1 MAFLTPAL
9 PQDLYIR
16 INSVNIGDN
25 AVAGR
30 SFGGLVFTQGI
41 GWAPTKGLTDDEGH
55 PLTQVWDP
63 DFLVVVHSADQAAK
77 YFSSTSKELQF
88 ATRYFSFQTPLGA
101 IPRTLVYAKVK
112 DDESSGEAESPT
124 EAFRRI
130 RNGYTNFGS
139 FCFLDPIKASDV
151 VALAQM
157 NVESGSKYLY
167 SQSAYGTATEA
178 SASSLTS
185 DVSAKALNTYIRSE
199 SETKFKGFD
208 KIYGYDAIS
217 AQQPMALFDATD
229 YNGVK
234 TAPNPMFKQYPG
246 EPVVVVDVEEAKSL
260 NALNINYNARVQ
272 ANGPSTVAFYQ
283 RGRNDDGE
291 DTSVFCNEIWLKSA
305 ISAGILDLQLTTN
318 RIDAGSEGEAL
329 IYSVIDSV
337 ARQGL
342 TNGVIVLGKPLTDAQ
357 KRRIT
362 QSTGDSSAWLTVQES
377 GYWISIQIVQSDGTD
392 GVTEPNDYKAVY
404 KLVYSKGDSIK
415 FVDGTDY
422 LV

>member
-9 PQDLYIR
+9 PQDLYVR

-41 GWAPTKGLTDDEGH
+41 GWAPTTGLTDDEGH
-55 PLTQVWDP
+55 TLTNEWDP

-77 YFSSTSKELQF
+77 YFSSTSEELKA
-88 ATRYFSFQTPLGA
+88 ATRYFSFQKPSGA
-101 IPRTLVYAKVK
+101 IPRTLIFAKVK
-112 DDESSGEAESPT
+112 DGEEPT
-124 EAFRRI
+124 EALKRI
-130 RNGYTNFGS
+130 CNGYTNFGS
-139 FCFLDPIKASDV
+139 FYFLDPIKASDV
-151 VALAQM
+151 VALAQK
-157 NVESGSKYLY
+157 NAEYGNKYLY
-167 SQSAYGTATEA
+167 SQSAYGDAA
-178 SASSLTS
+178 DSASEEVTDDSLTS
-185 DVSAKALNTYIRSE
+185 EVSAKALNAYIRSK
-199 SETKFKGFD
+199 SETKFKGFV
-208 KIYGYDAIS
+208 KIFGGDAIS

-229 YNGVK
+229 YNGAK
-234 TAPNPMFKQYPG
+234 TAANPMYKQYPG

-260 NALNINYNARVQ
+260 NDLNINYNARVQ

-291 DTSVFCNEIWLKSA
+291 DTSVYCNEIWLRSA
-305 ISAGILDLQLTTN
+305 ISAGILDLQLTTD

-337 ARQGL
+337 ARQGV
-342 TNGVIVLGKPLTDAQ
+342 TNGVITLGKTLTDAQ